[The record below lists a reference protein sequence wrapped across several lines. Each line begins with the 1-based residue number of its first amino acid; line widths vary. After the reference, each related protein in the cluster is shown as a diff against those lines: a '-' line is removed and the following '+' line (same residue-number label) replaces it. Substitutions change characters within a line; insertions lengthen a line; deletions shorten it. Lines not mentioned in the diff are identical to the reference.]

1 MIRRTAR
8 KSFQRSSLY
17 LAVLPAIVLCV
28 ACGPNEAI
36 LNSNATAANT
46 NVNAAAVK
54 TDPIDEEVRN
64 METAN
69 FDYIFV
75 LERKDGGAMS
85 ADDKTFIRNVTAN
98 ANRRSLT
105 SDDQAV
111 VIGSNSPP
119 TADFI
124 GKLSSRF
131 EVKNLSRL
139 PLENSN
145 ANAAANA
152 NIGH

>member
-1 MIRRTAR
+1 
-8 KSFQRSSLY
+8 
-17 LAVLPAIVLCV
+17 
-28 ACGPNEAI
+28 